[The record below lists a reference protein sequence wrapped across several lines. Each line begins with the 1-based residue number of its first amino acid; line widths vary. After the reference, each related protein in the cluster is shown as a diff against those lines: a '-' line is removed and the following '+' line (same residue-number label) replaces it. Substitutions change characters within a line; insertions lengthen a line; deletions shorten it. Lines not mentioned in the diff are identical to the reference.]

1 MAYASLCPARSIY
14 SLEPPSQGMVLP
26 TVGGSFHLS
35 EHNLDNHHRTV
46 QRLSSEGILDS
57 VTLAVS
63 TNHNCLSQKWFFV
76 FFYVS
81 TC

>member
-1 MAYASLCPARSIY
+1 MRVADPLSSFCTVQGLSLWNGDI
-14 SLEPPSQGMVLP
+14 